1 MTPAAPAGVIFVD
14 GGTIEDVPPQ
24 GACKKMNDMTLK
36 QAIGQL
42 FMIGIPGATVDGAS
56 EALLKRW
63 QIGNIVL
70 FARNLKDG
78 VQAARLTDD
87 LQRLI
92 TAETG
97 IRAYISADQEGGI
110 VLRLV
115 DGATP
120 FPGNMA
126 VGATGKPEF
135 AEQIAYAI
143 GRELLALGINM
154 NLAPVLD
161 VNNNPKNPVIGVR
174 SFGTDPARVARFGRA
189 AVRGYKRAGIACVAK
204 HFPGHGD
211 TEADSHTS
219 LPTIPRD
226 LGELE
231 KCELLPFRA
240 AIEEGL
246 DAVMTA
252 HIAFPKL
259 DGVPATLS
267 KTILTGILRRQ
278 LGFSGLILTDSM
290 RMAGVADSYS
300 PAEAAVMALKAGCD
314 ILLYSGMGEVE
325 EAAVRAVHEAVA
337 RGELS
342 EERIYASAE
351 RIVAAKKR
359 LVRERPSV
367 DLAAHADLA
376 RQVSRK
382 AVTLRRDRAGL
393 IPLPVGN
400 VTVIEVTRRAIT
412 QVEEQLQETGLRA
425 QLADF
430 LPAAQHLAA
439 PANPDALTVEQV
451 LRAARGDVAVV
462 VTQDAWRHG
471 GQQDLLRRLVARYP
485 QRIIHVAGR
494 LPYDVDLVP
503 EVPTALCIYDTVTP
517 SIRALLEVLTGR
529 IEPTGNLP

>member
-1 MTPAAPAGVIFVD
+1 
-14 GGTIEDVPPQ
+14 
-24 GACKKMNDMTLK
+24 
-36 QAIGQL
+36 
-42 FMIGIPGATVDGAS
+42 
-56 EALLKRW
+56 
-63 QIGNIVL
+63 
-70 FARNLKDG
+70 
-78 VQAARLTDD
+78 
-87 LQRLI
+87 
-92 TAETG
+92 
-97 IRAYISADQEGGI
+97 
-110 VLRLV
+110 
-115 DGATP
+115 
-120 FPGNMA
+120 
-126 VGATGKPEF
+126 
-135 AEQIAYAI
+135 
-143 GRELLALGINM
+143 
-154 NLAPVLD
+154 
-161 VNNNPKNPVIGVR
+161 
-174 SFGTDPARVARFGRA
+174 
-189 AVRGYKRAGIACVAK
+189 
-204 HFPGHGD
+204 
-211 TEADSHTS
+211 
-219 LPTIPRD
+219 
-226 LGELE
+226 
-231 KCELLPFRA
+231 
-240 AIEEGL
+240 
-246 DAVMTA
+246 
-252 HIAFPKL
+252 
-259 DGVPATLS
+259 
-267 KTILTGILRRQ
+267 
-278 LGFSGLILTDSM
+278 M

-439 PANPDALTVEQV
+439 PANPDALTIEQV

-517 SIRALLEVLTGR
+517 SIRAFLKYLPAASSLPATCRKDPAHGHKPFLRRAPLARCRNADPRRHLPSRPLVARTGVEAVLVEKTLEHEDEQNHQRHGGNRRTDDEK
-529 IEPTGNLP
+529 IEPTAGRDGKGTPSVRLRRPKRSAMPT

>member
-70 FARNLKDG
+70 FARNLRDG

-337 RGELS
+337 RRAF

-359 LVRERPSV
+359 LVRNGLPWTLR
-367 DLAAHADLA
+367 AQAW

-400 VTVIEVTRRAIT
+400 VTVIEVTRQAIT
-412 QVEEQLQETGLRA
+412 QVEAAAGTGLRA

-430 LPAAQHLAA
+430 LPARGTWRLRPIRMPLRSNKCYGPPGGRRGRRYPRRLAA
-439 PANPDALTVEQV
+439 RRPTRSPAP
-451 LRAARGDVAVV
+451 ARRPLSTTDH
-462 VTQDAWRHG
+462 TR
-471 GQQDLLRRLVARYP
+471 
-485 QRIIHVAGR
+485 GR
-494 LPYDVDLVP
+494 PL
-503 EVPTALCIYDTVTP
+503 AMM
-517 SIRALLEVLTGR
+517 
-529 IEPTGNLP
+529 